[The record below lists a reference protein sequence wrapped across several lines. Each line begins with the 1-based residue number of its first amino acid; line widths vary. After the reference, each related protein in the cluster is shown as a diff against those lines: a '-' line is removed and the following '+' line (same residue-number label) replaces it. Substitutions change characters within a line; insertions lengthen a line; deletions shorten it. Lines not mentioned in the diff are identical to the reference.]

1 MAKVETHDECIYLG
15 NDAWDCGH
23 LDNNPSDELC
33 DCHVCKSGQMT
44 GEEKQE
50 YRLDQLDDQEKES
63 GFEPPMIPGSGKSE
77 KVLVG
82 DPGAGKPYFL
92 NALGAAMSVTQ
103 ASLLGLP
110 FGSGFHRDDAGR
122 PMRTGAPVLTGKR
135 LERMK
140 KSCQHNHKTLT
151 LTSSEPKD

>member
-1 MAKVETHDECIYLG
+1 MSEEKDLAKAFAETGQDL
-15 NDAWDCGH
+15 DA
-23 LDNNPSDELC
+23 EYAY
-33 DCHVCKSGQMT
+33 KQGQMT
-44 GEEKQE
+44 EEEKQE
-50 YRLDQLDDQEKES
+50 CRLDQLDDQDKE
-63 GFEPPMIPGSGKSE
+63 EPDASVDS
-77 KVLVG
+77 V
-82 DPGAGKPYFL
+82 D
-92 NALGAAMSVTQ
+92 GAALSVTQ

-151 LTSSEPKD
+151 LTMKH